1 MLILLIPHMD
11 LDKQYYSISEVA
23 ALFKVNTSKLRY
35 WEAQFP
41 HLLPKRTG
49 TGIRKYT
56 PVDIEKIKV
65 LVEMIDVKGLTI
77 EGAKQALN
85 NKGAIK
91 NPNQAVINQLT
102 DIRDFLQV
110 LAKELE

>member
-1 MLILLIPHMD
+1 
-11 LDKQYYSISEVA
+11 
-23 ALFKVNTSKLRY
+23 LRY

-56 PVDIEKIKV
+56 QVDIDKIKV
-65 LVEMIDVKGLTI
+65 LVDMIDVKGLTI

-85 NKGAIK
+85 NKGAVK
-91 NPNQAVINQLT
+91 NPNQVVINQLT

-110 LAKELE
+110 LSQELE